1 MAEHRFC
8 KPTVVGSTPTLG
20 STDSSTNR
28 PYIQVADTAKGGRET
43 PSPSHL
49 LGHR

>member
-20 STDSSTNR
+20 STIHARDAAFGRRLRAAFLMFVTN
-28 PYIQVADTAKGGRET
+28 VLTN
-43 PSPSHL
+43 S
-49 LGHR
+49 

>member
-20 STDSSTNR
+20 SNRFRARFDLGVPDRALDSVRNR
-28 PYIQVADTAKGGRET
+28 RICANV
-43 PSPSHL
+43 
-49 LGHR
+49 